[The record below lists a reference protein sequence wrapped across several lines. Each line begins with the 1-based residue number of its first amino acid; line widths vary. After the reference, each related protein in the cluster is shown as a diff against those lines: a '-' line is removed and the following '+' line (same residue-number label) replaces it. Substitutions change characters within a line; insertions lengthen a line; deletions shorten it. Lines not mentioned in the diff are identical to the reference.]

1 MTSDSPSLAALL
13 PEDPSAEGLLFAFL
27 EWVELLEI
35 DLYPAQEEAVMAVF
49 EGEHVVL
56 ATPTGSGKSLVAI
69 AAHFR
74 ALALGERS
82 YYTAPIKALVSEK
95 FFSLCSTFG
104 PESVGMLT
112 GDASVNPDAPIVCC
126 TAEVLANIAL
136 RQGEDAKVDS
146 VVMDEFHYYSDRD
159 RGMAWQLP
167 LLLLK
172 RATFLLM
179 SATLGDTSKIIDR
192 LEQRTERSAT
202 LVTSTTRPVPLDY
215 SYAKSTLLESVE
227 QQLARGR
234 APIYVV
240 SFTQREAAELAQSLT
255 SLKILD
261 REKQQVI
268 KAELRGFRFD
278 SPYGKK
284 IQRYVQHGIGLHHAG
299 LLPRYR
305 LLVER
310 LTQQGL
316 LQVICGTDTLGV
328 GLNLPLRTVL
338 FSRLYKFDGEKSGI
352 LSVRAFHQIAGRA
365 GRKGFDTEGHVVCQA
380 PDHVVENLR
389 REAKVAAGTMSRKK
403 FRRESAPKGY
413 VAYDEARFMT
423 LVEGSPEALRSVFRL
438 SHGMLLELLQRTPDD
453 CGLSGGFGSLLT
465 LIDES
470 HESAARKATL
480 HTQAEELLQSL
491 VDVGLVTEEQPGA
504 LLDTRLRLSDVPGER
519 FSVWHSLSL
528 YVLEV
533 LESMDPSEEGYA
545 LCVLSL
551 TEAILENPRVILY
564 AQARRERGQRIGELK
579 AEGLDYHERM
589 EAVEDISWPRPEEN
603 FIYGTFNEF
612 VEARPWLSGEVVRP
626 KGVARELYEGWVS
639 FTDYIRDLKLE
650 RSEGVLLRYLSQ
662 VYKTLVR
669 SIPESAKNDE
679 VQEIIAFLRATIS
692 RADSSLVTEW
702 ERLLEGDA
710 PAGPEQSAAAPKLDI
725 SRNDT
730 TFRKRI
736 RAELHQLVRALS
748 RQDWAEASAC
758 VRPSS
763 PPWDSDRI
771 EQALQPFVTEFG
783 PPEFNHRARFSD
795 KTRIRRVEDHLWE
808 VEQVLLDAQE
818 MSSWSVRGWVDLRQD
833 TAPDGVL
840 VEVDAVSD

>member
-1 MTSDSPSLAALL
+1 MTSESPSLTALL
-13 PEDPSAEGLLFAFL
+13 PEEPSSEGLLFAFL
-27 EWVELLEI
+27 EWVDLLKI
-35 DLYPAQEEAVMAVF
+35 DLYPAQEEAVMAIF

-74 ALALGERS
+74 ALARGERS

-95 FFSLCSTFG
+95 FFALCATFG

-112 GDASVNPDAPIVCC
+112 GDATVNADAPIVCC

-136 RQGEDAKVDS
+136 RRGEDAEVDS

-167 LLLLK
+167 LLLLT

-192 LEQRTERSAT
+192 IEERTGRSAA
-202 LVTSTTRPVPLDY
+202 LVTSATRPVPLDY

-240 SFTQREAAELAQSLT
+240 CFTQREASELAQSLT
-255 SLKILD
+255 SLKILE
-261 REKQQVI
+261 REEQQAI

-278 SPYGKK
+278 SPFGKK

-310 LTQQGL
+310 LAQQGL

-338 FSRLYKFDGEKSGI
+338 FTRLYKFDGEKSG
-352 LSVRAFHQIAGRA
+352 LVTVRAFHQIAGRA

-380 PDHVVENLR
+380 PGHVVENLR

-413 VAYDEARFMT
+413 VAYDEARFMS
-423 LVEGSPEALRSVFRL
+423 LVEGRPEALRSVFKL
-438 SHGMLLELLQRTPDD
+438 SHGMLLELLQRTPED
-453 CGLSGGFGSLLT
+453 CGRDGGFGALLA
-465 LIDES
+465 LIDKS

-480 HTQAEELLQSL
+480 HAEAEGLLRSL

-504 LLDTRLRLSDVPGER
+504 LLDTRLRLSEVPGES

-533 LESMDPSEEGYA
+533 IESMDPEEEGYA

-589 EAVEDISWPRPEEN
+589 EAVEDISWPRPEED

-612 VEARPWLSGEVVRP
+612 IEARPWLSGEVVRP
-626 KGVARELYEGWVS
+626 KGVARELFEGWVS
-639 FTDYIRDLKLE
+639 FVDYVRDLKLE

-669 SIPESAKNDE
+669 SLPESAKTDE
-679 VQEIIAFLRATIS
+679 VEEIIAFLRATLS

-702 ERLLEGDA
+702 ERLLEGNA
-710 PAGPEQSAAAPKLDI
+710 AAGPGLPETTRKVDI
-725 SRNDT
+725 SRNDAS
-730 TFRKRI
+730 FRKRI
-736 RAELHQLVRALS
+736 RAEMHQLVRALS
-748 RQDWAEASAC
+748 RQDWAEACSC
-758 VRPSS
+758 VRPSEIT
-763 PPWDSDRI
+763 WDAERI
-771 EQALQPFVTEFG
+771 EESLQPFIAEFG
-783 PPEFNHRARFSD
+783 PPEFSHRARFSD
-795 KTRIRRVEDHLWE
+795 KTRIRRTEDHLWE
-808 VEQVLLDAQE
+808 VEQVLVDSQD
-818 MSSWSVRGWVDLRQD
+818 MSSWSVRGWIDLRQD

-840 VEVDAVSD
+840 IEIETISS